1 MYNPRHKAPVNT
13 FPLWKYFLI
22 LIIAVLAIL
31 YTLPNI
37 FGDTPSLQLSPK
49 NGTTLNSTLLSEITS
64 KLSVEKIPFKVAKK
78 EDFLLQLKFPN
89 VVDQMKA
96 KTLLSDSFGQKLTT
110 ALMLAPNT
118 PQWLQKLGAN
128 PMNLGL
134 DLRGGMHFV
143 LEADVNVAV
152 KNNLNNYAQEMR
164 TKLRVKD
171 VRYSGIEVLGDNIVI
186 SFRKNNTLILSEAK
200 NLVSGAYPSL
210 TLTSE
215 RADKNQ
221 NGVHLFYSLKKEA
234 LTSIENNSVD
244 QVVQV
249 MRNRVNELGV
259 AEASVSK
266 AGGNRVIIELP
277 GLQDAARAKQILG
290 GTATVN
296 FQLVNEKADIQSAV
310 SGNVPIGSS
319 LYYTGSGAPLVLY
332 NRVILSGDAVVDAKL
347 GYDQQSQLPVV
358 QVKLSGPQ
366 VSYFSKTTA
375 KNIGNLL
382 ATVLVQTTFD
392 TKIIDGKKISTPR
405 ISKRV
410 ISYANIQ
417 SQLGNNFQIT
427 GLTEHEAQNLSLLIK
442 SGALPTPVQIVQ
454 EQQIGP
460 TMGAENIKMG
470 AISIVVALILVVL
483 FMLVY
488 YRFFGFIANIA
499 LLLNFFM
506 IIGIM
511 SIMPGATLTLPGI
524 AGIVLNLGMAID
536 ANVLIFERIREEIRN
551 GMPIQS
557 AIHAGYERAFA
568 TIVDS
573 NLTTLI
579 VAVILFAIG
588 TGPVKGFAVTLMI
601 GIVTSM
607 YTSVTVSRGIT
618 NLVYGKKRNLKKISI
633 GI

>member
-1 MYNPRHKAPVNT
+1 MYNSRHKAPVNS
-13 FPLWKYFLI
+13 FPLWKYSII
-22 LIIAVLAIL
+22 LIVAILALL

-49 NGTTLNSTLLSEITS
+49 NGTTLTPTLVSEVTNR
-64 KLSVEKIPFKVAKK
+64 LSVEKIPFKVVKK
-78 EDFLLQLKFPN
+78 EEFLLQLEFPN

-96 KTLLSDSFGQKLTT
+96 KTFLSDNFGQKLTT

-118 PQWLQKLGAN
+118 PKWLQALGAN

-143 LEADVNVAV
+143 LEADVNVAI

-164 TKLRVKD
+164 TKLREKD
-171 VRYSGIEVLGDNIVI
+171 VRYSGVEVLGDNIIV
-186 SFRKNNTLILSEAK
+186 SFRKNKSSVLDEAK
-200 NLVSGAYPSL
+200 ELVSSAYPSL
-210 TLTSE
+210 TLSSE
-215 RADKNQ
+215 KTDRNQ
-221 NGVHLFYSLKKEA
+221 SGVRLFYILKKEA

-266 AGGNRVIIELP
+266 AGNNRVIIELP

-296 FQLVNEKADIQSAV
+296 FQLVNEKADVQSAV
-310 SGNVPIGSS
+310 AGSLPIGSS
-319 LYYTGSGAPLVLY
+319 VYYTGAGVPLVLY

-366 VSYFSKTTA
+366 VGYFSKTTA
-375 KNIGNLL
+375 KNVGNLM

-392 TKIIDGKKISTPR
+392 TKMIDGKKVNVPR
-405 ISKRV
+405 ISKRI

-470 AISIVVALILVVL
+470 AISIIVALVLVVL
-483 FMLVY
+483 FMLIY

-506 IIGIM
+506 IIGVM

-588 TGPVKGFAVTLMI
+588 SGAVKGFAVTLMI